1 MLIFA
6 VVFRLCRSLFA
17 KFASRRLC
25 ICIGICMRLYVYV
38 QRRVCLCTCT
48 HMYGPMHRSVCIGI
62 CTALCVGMAAPA
74 DFQLFVGR
82 AKNCFSRP
90 KNFSSSAENFFFY
103 RPTRRFSPPK
113 LKIFP
118 TFFYCLYALPR
129 SYGLYTDENFRS
141 NPNFFFDLQNA
152 CRDYDE
158 RVEEL

>member
-6 VVFRLCRSLFA
+6 VVLRLCRSLFA

-90 KNFSSSAENFFFY
+90 KNFSSSAENFFFL
-103 RPTRRFSPPK
+103 PADK
-113 LKIFP
+113 
-118 TFFYCLYALPR
+118 TFFAAEI
-129 SYGLYTDENFRS
+129 ENFS
-141 NPNFFFDLQNA
+141 NFFLLPLCIA
-152 CRDYDE
+152 T
-158 RVEEL
+158 VVWVIH